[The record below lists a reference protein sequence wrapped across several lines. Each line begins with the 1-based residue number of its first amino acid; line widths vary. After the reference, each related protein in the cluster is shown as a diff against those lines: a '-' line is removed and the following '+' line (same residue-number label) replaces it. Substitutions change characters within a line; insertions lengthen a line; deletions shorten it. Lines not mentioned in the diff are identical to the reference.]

1 MTVKCEF
8 CDKPLEP
15 LTVEL
20 KDRQFIIGYRECRC
34 SKSIQA
40 EKDLK
45 EAEDKR
51 QTKLEIDRLVAAF
64 EASGIPNRYR
74 GCEKLVEN
82 LSELYETAF
91 KDGLYLWGTTGTG
104 KTTIAAAIGIRAL
117 KSGRSVLFVNAYN
130 IPQMLFDGKGEEI
143 TRPDL
148 LIIDDLGAEASG
160 EWNNARMRSAINDRY
175 NSKKPTIVTSNYS
188 KKELAKLLTTD
199 SMNMT
204 AQAIFSRLSEMTK
217 SLEIQGKDYRN
228 VSANR

>member
-1 MTVKCEF
+1 MTVNCEY
-8 CDKPLEP
+8 CGADLEP

-20 KDRQFIIGYRECRC
+20 KDRTFIVGYRACNC
-34 SKSIQA
+34 SESLEEEQARLDAQA
-40 EKDLK
+40 E
-45 EAEDKR
+45 EEKR
-51 QTKLEIDRLVAAF
+51 HEIDRLIAAF

-82 LSELYETAF
+82 LPELYETAF

-104 KTTIAAAIGIRAL
+104 KTTIAAAIGIRAI
-117 KSGRSVLFVNAYN
+117 KNGRSVRFVDAYN
-130 IPQMLFDGKGEEI
+130 ISQMLFDGRGDEI

-148 LIIDDLGAEASG
+148 LIIDDLGAEATG

-175 NSKKPTIVTSNYS
+175 NSNKPTIVTSNYS

-199 SMNMT
+199 DMNMT
-204 AQAIFSRLSEMTK
+204 SQAIFSRLSEMTK